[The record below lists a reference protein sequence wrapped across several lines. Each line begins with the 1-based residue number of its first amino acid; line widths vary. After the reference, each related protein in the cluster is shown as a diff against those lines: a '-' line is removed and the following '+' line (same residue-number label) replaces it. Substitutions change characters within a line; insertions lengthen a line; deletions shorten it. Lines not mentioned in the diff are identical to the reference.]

1 MKEQQVSNAGQNY
14 LQIVKWSVFQGI
26 LNLLDV

>member
-1 MKEQQVSNAGQNY
+1 MKEQQISNAGQNH